1 MSYSQ
6 RVTWKQSQGCK
17 QCQMLPQRYRYV
29 QLRKQITYVG
39 STSQACIFRSTGQ
52 SLPFGSYFFWIGCI
66 VFSLIRIE
74 LNQIV
79 CLSIRGTRWMLANER
94 FQTTGRT
101 ALWALTLACLMPV
114 RPIYHLS
121 AFRLMNS
128 THGKRI
134 PELCQFMQWA
144 YNSSGQVVSRWPTNG
159 QRETTCPEPL

>member
-6 RVTWKQSQGCK
+6 RVFWKQSQGCK
-17 QCQMLPQRYRYV
+17 QCRMLPQRYRYV
-29 QLRKQITYVG
+29 QLRKP
-39 STSQACIFRSTGQ
+39 IFYRATGQ
-52 SLPFGSYFFWIGCI
+52 SLPFGTYLFWIGCI

-79 CLSIRGTRWMLANER
+79 CLSIRSTRWMLANER

-121 AFRLMNS
+121 VFS
-128 THGKRI
+128 THELDAWQKDPRIVPVYAVSLKRFRTGRLTLAI
-134 PELCQFMQWA
+134 C
-144 YNSSGQVVSRWPTNG
+144 R
-159 QRETTCPEPL
+159 